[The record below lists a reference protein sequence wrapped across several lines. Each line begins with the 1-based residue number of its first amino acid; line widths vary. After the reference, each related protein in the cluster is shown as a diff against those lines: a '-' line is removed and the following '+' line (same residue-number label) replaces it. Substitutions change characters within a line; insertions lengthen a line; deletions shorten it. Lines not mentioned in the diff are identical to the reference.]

1 MSGVGKPLTGRKVL
15 VIILAGFAVVVAAN
29 LSLAVSA
36 ITTNPGLEVR
46 NGYVASQKF
55 ERRRELQDRLA
66 WKADARYEDGFLVV
80 EIIAADGRPAELREF
95 GAVVRRPTHQRED
108 RTPEFKF
115 SGQHY
120 SAPINLAKGRWNV
133 DVRAASVDG
142 QEFEQRLSIRI
153 R

>member
-1 MSGVGKPLTGRKVL
+1 MNDFGKPLTGRKVL
-15 VIILAGFAVVVAAN
+15 LIILAGFAIVIAAN

-36 ITTNPGLEVR
+36 IATNPGLEVK
-46 NGYVASQKF
+46 NGYIASQKF

-66 WKADARYEDGFLVV
+66 WKADAQYADGFLVV
-80 EIIAADGRPAELREF
+80 EIVAADGRPAELREF

>member
-1 MSGVGKPLTGRKVL
+1 MNDFGKPLTGRKVL
-15 VIILAGFAVVVAAN
+15 LIVLAGFAIVIAAN

-36 ITTNPGLEVR
+36 IATNPGLEVK
-46 NGYVASQKF
+46 NGYIASQKF

-66 WKADARYEDGFLVV
+66 WKADALYEDGFLVV
-80 EIIAADGRPAELREF
+80 EIIADDGRPAELREF
-95 GAVVRRPTHQRED
+95 SAVVRRPTHQRED

-120 SAPINLAKGRWNV
+120 SAPIDLARGRWNV
-133 DVRAASVDG
+133 DVKAASVDG

>member
-1 MSGVGKPLTGRKVL
+1 MNDFGKPLTGRKVL
-15 VIILAGFAVVVAAN
+15 LIVLAGFAIVIAAN

-36 ITTNPGLEVR
+36 IATNPGLEVK
-46 NGYVASQKF
+46 NGYIASQKF

-66 WKADARYEDGFLVV
+66 WKADALYEDGFLVV
-80 EIIAADGRPAELREF
+80 EIIADDGRPAELREF

-120 SAPINLAKGRWNV
+120 SAPIDLARGRWNV
-133 DVRAASVDG
+133 DVKAASVDG

>member
-1 MSGVGKPLTGRKVL
+1 MNDFGKPLTGRKVL
-15 VIILAGFAVVVAAN
+15 LIVLAGFAIVIAAN

-36 ITTNPGLEVR
+36 IATNPGLEVR
-46 NGYVASQKF
+46 NGYIASQKF

-66 WKADARYEDGFLVV
+66 WKADARYGDGFLVV

-95 GAVVRRPTHQRED
+95 GAVVRRPTHHRED

>member
-1 MSGVGKPLTGRKVL
+1 MSGFGKPLTGRKVL

-55 ERRRELQDRLA
+55 ERRRELQDSLGWTA
-66 WKADARYEDGFLVV
+66 GALYKDGFLVV

-95 GAVVRRPTHQRED
+95 GAAVRRPTHERED
-108 RTPEFKF
+108 RAPEFKF

-120 SAPINLAKGRWNV
+120 SAPVDLARGRWNI
-133 DVRAASVDG
+133 DVKAASFDG
-142 QEFEQRLSIRI
+142 REFEQRLSIRI

>member
-55 ERRRELQDRLA
+55 ERRRELQDSLE
-66 WKADARYEDGFLVV
+66 WKASALYKDGFLVV

-95 GAVVRRPTHQRED
+95 GAAVRRPTHERED
-108 RTPEFKF
+108 RAPEFKF

-120 SAPINLAKGRWNV
+120 SAPVDLARGRWNI
-133 DVRAASVDG
+133 DVKAASFDG
-142 QEFEQRLSIRI
+142 REFEQRLSIRI

>member
-1 MSGVGKPLTGRKVL
+1 MSDFGKPLTGRKVL
-15 VIILAGFAVVVAAN
+15 LIVLAGFAIVIAAN

-36 ITTNPGLEVR
+36 IATNPGLEVK
-46 NGYVASQKF
+46 NGYIASQKF

-66 WKADARYEDGFLVV
+66 WKADALYEDGFLVV
-80 EIIAADGRPAELREF
+80 EIIADDGRPAELREF

-120 SAPINLAKGRWNV
+120 SAPIDLARGRWNV
-133 DVRAASVDG
+133 DVKAASVDG

>member
-1 MSGVGKPLTGRKVL
+1 MSGFGKPLTGRKVL

-55 ERRRELQDRLA
+55 ERRRELQDSLGWTA
-66 WKADARYEDGFLVV
+66 GALYKDGFLVV

-95 GAVVRRPTHQRED
+95 GAVVRRPAHQRED

-120 SAPINLAKGRWNV
+120 SAPIDLARGRWNV
-133 DVRAASVDG
+133 DVKAASIDG